1 MFHGWNVPN
10 QPLDLNEIA
19 LFVHVAKL
27 GSLTAASRALVLPKS
42 TVSRKLSQLEE
53 RLGARLVHRTP
64 RHLSLTERG
73 KVFFEHCSGIL
84 DLLTNAE
91 AAVMDS
97 EQAPRGLLRVSAGMD
112 FGVAVVGPLI
122 QEFLAAQPQV
132 TIDLY
137 LSDRTVD
144 LMAEGFDVAIRIGVV
159 RGAALLTR
167 LLGKTSG
174 MLCASPAYLA
184 KSGAPKSP
192 DELEQHRCIVYNAP
206 PHSHEW
212 ELRGEDDSRITVAVK
227 TRLTV
232 NSLAMVRDAAIT
244 GLGIARL
251 PTFICGE
258 PLSTG
263 RLVRVLPQHA
273 AVERPVYA
281 VCVGKKYMPAKV
293 RAFLDFLAERMPA
306 VLRSGGEAR

>member
-1 MFHGWNVPN
+1 MFHGWNVLN
-10 QPLDLNEIA
+10 QPPDLNEIV

-27 GSLTAASRALVLPKS
+27 GSLTAASRALALPKS

-53 RLGARLVHRTP
+53 RLGARLVQRTP

-73 KVFFEHCSGIL
+73 KIFFEHCSG
-84 DLLTNAE
+84 LLEMLANAE

-97 EQAPRGLLRVSAGMD
+97 ERTPRGQLRVSAGTD

-122 QEFLAAQPQV
+122 QEFLAAHPQV

-144 LMAEGFDVAIRIGVV
+144 LVAEGFDVAIRIGAV

-167 LLGKTSG
+167 MLGKTAG
-174 MLCASPAYLA
+174 VLCASPAYLA
-184 KSGAPKSP
+184 QSGAPSSP
-192 DELEQHRCIVYNAP
+192 EELDHHRCIVYNAP

-212 ELRGEDDSRITVAVK
+212 ELRSEDDSRLTVQVK

-232 NSLAMVRDAAIT
+232 NSLAMVRDAAMA

-258 PLSTG
+258 ALAAG
-263 RLVRVLPQHA
+263 QLVRVLPRHA

-281 VCVGKKYMPAKV
+281 VCVGRKYMPAKV
-293 RAFLDFLAERMPA
+293 RAFLDFLAERMPEA
-306 VLRSGGEAR
+306 LRSGR

>member
-1 MFHGWNVPN
+1 MFHGWNVSN

-27 GSLTAASRALVLPKS
+27 GSLTAASKALALPKS

-53 RLGARLVHRTP
+53 RLGARLIERTP

-73 KVFFEHCSGIL
+73 KIFFDHCSGLL
-84 DLLTNAE
+84 DMLANAE
-91 AAVMDS
+91 TAVMDS
-97 EQAPRGLLRVSAGMD
+97 EKTPRGTLRVSAGMD

-122 QEFLAAQPQV
+122 QEFLALHPQV
-132 TIDLY
+132 AIDLH
-137 LSDRTVD
+137 LSDRAVD
-144 LMAEGFDVAIRIGVV
+144 LVSEGFDVAIRIGVV

-174 MLCASPAYLA
+174 VLCASPAYL
-184 KSGAPKSP
+184 GQNGTPKSP
-192 DELEQHRCIVYNAP
+192 RELEQHRCIVYNAP
-206 PHSHEW
+206 PHSNEW
-212 ELRGEDDSRITVAVK
+212 ELRGEDDSCVTVQVK

-232 NSLAMVRDAAIT
+232 NSLAMVRDAAIA

-251 PTFICGE
+251 PTFMCGE
-258 PLSTG
+258 PLSSR

-273 AVERPVYA
+273 AVERSVYA
-281 VCVGKKYMPAKV
+281 VCVGKKFMPAKV
-293 RAFLDFLAERMPA
+293 RAFLDFLAERMPG
-306 VLRSGGEAR
+306 VLRGA

>member
-1 MFHGWNVPN
+1 MFHGWNVASP
-10 QPLDLNEIA
+10 PLDLNEIA

-27 GSLTAASRALVLPKS
+27 GSLTAASKALALPKS

-53 RLGARLVHRTP
+53 RLGARLVQRTP

-73 KVFFEHCSGIL
+73 KLFFEHCSGLL
-84 DLLTNAE
+84 DMMAHAE
-91 AAVMDS
+91 AAVMDA
-97 EQAPRGLLRVSAGMD
+97 EQQPRGPLRVSAGMD
-112 FGVAVVGPLI
+112 FGVAVVGPLM
-122 QEFLAAQPQV
+122 QEFLAAHPQV

-144 LMAEGFDVAIRIGVV
+144 LVAEGFDVAIRIGVV

-174 MLCASPAYLA
+174 VLCASPAYLA
-184 KSGAPKSP
+184 RHGTPRSP
-192 DELEQHRCIVYNAP
+192 SELEQHRCVVYNAP
-206 PHSHEW
+206 PHGNEW
-212 ELRGEDDSRITVAVK
+212 ELRSEDDSRITVQVK

-232 NSLAMVRDAAIT
+232 NSLAMVRDAALA

-251 PTFICGE
+251 PSFICSG
-258 PLSTG
+258 PLATG
-263 RLVRVLPQHA
+263 ALVRVLPHHA

-281 VCVGKKYMPAKV
+281 VCVGKKFMPAKV

-306 VLRSGGEAR
+306 VLRGV